1 MFCRKCGANI
11 PEDSQ
16 FCLKCGVTVTVPP
29 VASTLPS
36 GAAVAVATAL
46 ERAPRETAPP
56 ADVLSPPQPKTN
68 RDVSTQNG
76 RRVLVVLGLVALVLW
91 ALRDLWQYGFFG
103 TAFDPLLWLL
113 GIPLYLLHRKFR
125 SSAGKHLSRMER
137 AEVVREAKPAKAAA
151 SRWARLGI
159 FMGMALLSS
168 IIGSFVFF
176 KESSTTVE
184 GLTKNFTKVSLQL
197 GLAAWAVSE
206 VVAGRWLTL
215 KRTVIGAIALYGL
228 AFILVAVFAGK
239 PLVTK
244 VEELTQEQAEV
255 DRRFADSA
263 TGKALLQ
270 PQSFASQQVAAASLA
285 EFQKYAD
292 ATERLNKRK
301 EALLVQQNDP
311 PSFRVR
317 MTAYL
322 EATRL
327 AAFATEELYRFAA
340 DPSQHVHV
348 ENGVVVI
355 ADPDG
360 YNKRM
365 DAVSNAMEKLRSATN
380 ALGESVPKETK
391 EEK

>member
-16 FCLKCGVTVTVPP
+16 FCLKCGVTVIVPP
-29 VASTLPS
+29 VAIAPLS
-36 GAAVAVATAL
+36 GETAAVATPS
-46 ERAPRETAPP
+46 ESAPRETALPS
-56 ADVLSPPQPKTN
+56 DVRSRPQPTTD
-68 RDVSTQNG
+68 REVSTHNG
-76 RRVLVVLGLVALVLW
+76 RRVLFVLGLMALVLW
-91 ALRDLWQYGFFG
+91 ASRDLWHYGFFG

-113 GIPLYLLHRKFR
+113 GIPLYLLYRKFR
-125 SSAGKHLSRMER
+125 SSAGKHLPTIER
-137 AEVVREAKPAKAAA
+137 TEVVREARPAKAAA

-159 FMGMALLSS
+159 FMGMALVSA

-176 KESSTTVE
+176 KGSSTTVE

-215 KRTVIGAIALYGL
+215 KRTVIAAIALYGL

-255 DRRFADSA
+255 DRRFADSQ

-292 ATERLNKRK
+292 ATERLSKRK
-301 EALLVQQNDP
+301 ESLLVQKDDP
-311 PSFRVR
+311 LSFRVR

-327 AAFATEELYRFAA
+327 AASATEELYRFAA

-365 DAVSNAMEKLRSATN
+365 DAVNDAMEKLRLATA
-380 ALGESVPKETK
+380 ALGQSAPKQGK
-391 EEK
+391 E

>member
-1 MFCRKCGANI
+1 MFCRKCGAI
-11 PEDSQ
+11 MSEDSQ
-16 FCLKCGVTVTVPP
+16 FCQKC
-29 VASTLPS
+29 
-36 GAAVAVATAL
+36 GAAVTMPSMISASSSGGAAAAVTPALEPLPQQTSSTVATART
-46 ERAPRETAPP
+46 EKAISNQRK
-56 ADVLSPPQPKTN
+56 PKTLF
-68 RDVSTQNG
+68 VI
-76 RRVLVVLGLVALVLW
+76 GLVALLVW
-91 ALRDLWQYGFFG
+91 ALRDVWHYGPLG
-103 TAFDPLLWLL
+103 AAFDPLLWLL
-113 GIPLYLLHRKFR
+113 GIPVLLLYRR
-125 SSAGKHLSRMER
+125 STSVHSKEQATSGGK
-137 AEVVREAKPAKAAA
+137 AESVQEPKPAKAAA

-159 FMGMALLSS
+159 FMGMALVSS

-176 KESSTTVE
+176 KGSSTTVE
-184 GLTKNFTKVSLQL
+184 GLTENFTKVSLQL

-244 VEELTQEQAEV
+244 IEELTQEQTEV
-255 DRRFADSA
+255 DRRFADSP

-301 EALLVQQNDP
+301 EALLVQKDDP
-311 PSFRVR
+311 LSFRVR
-317 MTAYL
+317 MTAYF

-327 AAFATEELYRFAA
+327 AASATEELYRFAA

-365 DAVSNAMEKLRSATN
+365 DAVNDAMEKLRLATA
-380 ALGESVPKETK
+380 ALGESAPKQGK
-391 EEK
+391 E